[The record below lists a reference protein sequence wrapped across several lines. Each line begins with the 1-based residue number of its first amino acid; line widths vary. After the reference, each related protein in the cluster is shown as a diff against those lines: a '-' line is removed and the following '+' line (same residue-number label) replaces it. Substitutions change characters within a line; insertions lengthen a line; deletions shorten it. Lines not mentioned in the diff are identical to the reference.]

1 MELLFP
7 DSSQWCEIRQ
17 HGLIP
22 KCSIWRLAEGFERC
36 PRLSCL
42 NRSKQTSETPVVV
55 HGMNLLPQMRSQQPS
70 SAAPT
75 SRDIENLQAL
85 GMFCGVGLLASV
97 LRLAYG
103 VDTSSEW
110 F

>member
-1 MELLFP
+1 MP
-7 DSSQWCEIRQ
+7 TIVV
-17 HGLIP
+17 
-22 KCSIWRLAEGFERC
+22 FE
-36 PRLSCL
+36 PVET
-42 NRSKQTSETPVVV
+42 TSETPVVA

-97 LRLAYG
+97 LLLAYG
-103 VDTSSEW
+103 VDMSSEL